1 MAKKAAEA
9 VKAKAIAYAKQ
20 NVHDATIGKA
30 NAKVHNVVESVKAL
44 TVAAKRKYS
53 NWKVSRTYNP
63 KADHSCHAASPPPT
77 KKKGW
82 IESAK
87 DWYTN
92 YEDPVMVPAAEN
104 CEDARES

>member
-1 MAKKAAEA
+1 
-9 VKAKAIAYAKQ
+9 
-20 NVHDATIGKA
+20 
-30 NAKVHNVVESVKAL
+30 VHNVVESVKAL
-44 TVAAKRKYS
+44 PVAAKRKYS
-53 NWKVSRTYNP
+53 NWKVS

-104 CEDARES
+104 YEDARES